1 MMTLMRTGPTLRRP
15 LHTMI
20 LLIVMLTLSLPT
32 LVMAQDEEARG
43 DARLENYSQ
52 NVSIEGSTALS
63 WILLMFLGVIGL
75 GVMFKN
81 AQRTHLD

>member
-1 MMTLMRTGPTLRRP
+1 MMTLMRTGPTHRRP
-15 LHTMI
+15 FHTMI
-20 LLIVMLTLSLPT
+20 LLIVMFTLSLPT
-32 LVMAQDEEARG
+32 LVMAQDDEVRG
-43 DARLENYSQ
+43 DARQENYSQ

>member
-1 MMTLMRTGPTLRRP
+1 MMTSMPTGPTHRRP
-15 LHTMI
+15 FHMMI
-20 LLIVMLTLSLPT
+20 LLIVMFTLSLPT
-32 LVMAQDEEARG
+32 LVMAQDDETPG